1 MGDKK
6 RNKFAFS
13 IQIYHTDNQDIAL
26 LLNLT
31 TIFNMVMTF
40 AKIQQLITKQI
51 GGLFNNKRHIGAIAK
66 NQVFTST
73 QKLYCKYPKGK
84 HH

>member
-6 RNKFAFS
+6 RTKFAFS

-40 AKIQQLITKQI
+40 AILNRIQQRNNYMLA
-51 GGLFNNKRHIGAIAK
+51 GLNIFVQSKSD
-66 NQVFTST
+66 FS
-73 QKLYCKYPKGK
+73 Y
-84 HH
+84 